1 MCTRV
6 SNRQVCFEMNLEFLR
21 GRGGHWLAACYT
33 LENEVRMARILLA
46 FADFRSQGSNTG
58 GFVSGGTF
66 LTGIRLPP
74 QRI

>member
-1 MCTRV
+1 MRSRV

-21 GRGGHWLAACYT
+21 GRGGRWLAAFYT

-46 FADFRSQGSNTG
+46 FANFQSQGSYTG
-58 GFVSGGTF
+58 GFVSRRTF